1 MIIFIIM
8 IILLH
13 ELYQAVPLLYA
24 YSLVAYNLAIERY
37 VAQQFFIVGPSSTKV
52 PSRNMIAVS

>member
-1 MIIFIIM
+1 M

-37 VAQQFFIVGPSSTKV
+37 VAQQFFFIVGPSSTKV